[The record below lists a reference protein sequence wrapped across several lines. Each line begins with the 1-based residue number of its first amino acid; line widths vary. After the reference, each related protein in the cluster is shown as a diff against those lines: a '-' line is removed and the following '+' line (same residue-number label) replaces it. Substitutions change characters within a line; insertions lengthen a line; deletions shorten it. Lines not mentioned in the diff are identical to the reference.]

1 MAPDQVRG
9 GHLEK
14 PGHDLKMAGA
24 IYHEE
29 RGVTGGN
36 QGKGSQG
43 PCRHRRSLRT
53 PVQGT
58 GRVWEQKKADLPRHA
73 PEDLKKNVFTNRRK

>member
-29 RGVTGGN
+29 RGVTGEKSG
-36 QGKGSQG
+36 GRASGSL
-43 PCRHRRSLRT
+43 PARPVTERSRS
-53 PVQGT
+53 
-58 GRVWEQKKADLPRHA
+58 RDRKVWKQQKEDLPRHA
-73 PEDLKKNVFTNRRK
+73 PGGPKKNVFTNRRK